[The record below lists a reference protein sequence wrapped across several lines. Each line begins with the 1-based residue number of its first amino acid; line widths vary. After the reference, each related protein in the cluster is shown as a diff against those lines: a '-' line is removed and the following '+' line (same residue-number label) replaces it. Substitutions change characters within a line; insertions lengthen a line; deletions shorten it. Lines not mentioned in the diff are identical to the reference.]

1 MSLPEGGY
9 KIDSDMNP
17 FTGKPVPSV
26 NSHNWQQASITDLWE
41 QMSVLNARLNAVG
54 QLGKLEYI
62 APLRQAIAELQETIR
77 HRTANNENLIT

>member
-1 MSLPEGGY
+1 
-9 KIDSDMNP
+9 MNP

-41 QMSVLNARLNAVG
+41 QMSVLNARLNVVG

-77 HRTANNENLIT
+77 QRTANNENLIT

>member
-1 MSLPEGGY
+1 
-9 KIDSDMNP
+9 MNP

-26 NSHNWQQASITDLWE
+26 NAHNWQQASITDLWE

-62 APLRQAIAELQETIR
+62 GPLRNAIAELQETIR
-77 HRTANNENLIT
+77 QRTANNENLIT

>member
-1 MSLPEGGY
+1 MSLPKGGY
-9 KIDSDMNP
+9 KIDGDMNP
-17 FTGKPVPSV
+17 FTGKPVPLV

-41 QMSVLNARLNAVG
+41 QMSVLNARLNTVG

>member
-26 NSHNWQQASITDLWE
+26 NAHNWQQASITDLWE

-62 APLRQAIAELQETIR
+62 APLRTAIAQLQETIR
-77 HRTANNENLIT
+77 QRTANNENLIT